1 MSVLANRQFK
11 REKTAKN
18 EDSSKMLF
26 NNFLNSIE
34 SQQNLTI
41 QAKDVVV
48 QGLRGQAKPPTIKY
62 DMVKQQS
69 QVKQNPRG
77 RKLVSTSMN
86 LGNGIL
92 NAYGTTPNQDT

>member
-34 SQQNLTI
+34 SQQNITI

-48 QGLRGQAKPPTIKY
+48 QGLRG
-62 DMVKQQS
+62 
-69 QVKQNPRG
+69 
-77 RKLVSTSMN
+77 
-86 LGNGIL
+86 
-92 NAYGTTPNQDT
+92 